1 MAVLGLAQSLAL
13 APAANNNNHNIF
25 HRPNKIIIHSNIHI
39 KIIHIKIIHTILI
52 PSPMCRI
59 IINIKGSICPTK

>member
-1 MAVLGLAQSLAL
+1 MAVLGLAQSSAL
-13 APAANNNNHNIF
+13 AAANINNHNTF
-25 HRPNKIIIHSNIHI
+25 HRPNKIIIHNNIIPNH
-39 KIIHIKIIHTILI
+39 IHIKIIHTILI